1 MHFAFFN
8 LFRNLRKFRVISKN
22 KMKLSNLKTGLLL
35 ELKIAPSSFY
45 FRSAGLHCCISPR
58 LFRSIFSRKHQ
69 LRFLDCTQCDWVT
82 DDSIQI
88 VAENCPF
95 MESLTLAKCRNI
107 QGKSLS
113 SLLSNCPKLKTLILE
128 GTHIKDE
135 YLGTA
140 DWENTNI
147 IELNV
152 LIKLLSTVIFRP
164 FRGITKTKAPALL
177 KVRADR

>member
-1 MHFAFFN
+1 MCFAFSN

-22 KMKLSNLKTGLLL
+22 KMKLSNSKTGLLL
-35 ELKIAPSSFY
+35 ELKIVPSSFY

-95 MESLTLAKCRNI
+95 LWNL
-107 QGKSLS
+107 
-113 SLLSNCPKLKTLILE
+113 
-128 GTHIKDE
+128 
-135 YLGTA
+135 
-140 DWENTNI
+140 
-147 IELNV
+147 
-152 LIKLLSTVIFRP
+152 
-164 FRGITKTKAPALL
+164 
-177 KVRADR
+177 